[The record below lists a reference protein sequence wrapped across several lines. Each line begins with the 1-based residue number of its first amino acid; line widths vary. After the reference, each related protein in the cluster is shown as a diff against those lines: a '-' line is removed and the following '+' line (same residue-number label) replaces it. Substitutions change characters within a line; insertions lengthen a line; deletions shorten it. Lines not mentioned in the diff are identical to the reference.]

1 MIAKFTK
8 NKQFFCFVLF
18 LMNQEGEN
26 CASRIVSLPQTVKHA
41 SYVSN
46 WPGWGQSLNGICRL
60 CSVAV
65 KERRSITSGLAL
77 SIGIEFLSF
86 LNIQQLL
93 FFVFVFLLLF
103 LFLVLFIKNRR
114 LKVAKTRP

>member
-8 NKQFFCFVLF
+8 NKQFCLFVFCFCF

-86 LNIQQLL
+86 LNIQQFFCL
-93 FFVFVFLLLF
+93 FFFVPGP
-103 LFLVLFIKNRR
+103 VY
-114 LKVAKTRP
+114 